1 MAKTPRDGLQV
12 SESSRTMDKQL
23 ESIQLLHA
31 EEVFKIYRKTARLG
45 IHGQDGVPSR
55 RITWLARLE
64 MNYKCRQYRQESL
77 SSWRQVNSVKPM
89 QYSSFTD
96 TRLLKFQRVKW
107 RCQQVYK
114 RPACPEMTDKC
125 QEYRQESLNSGRRV
139 YSVKPVKYSRFTD
152 ARLTGFQ
159 R

>member
-1 MAKTPRDGLQV
+1 MTKTLREGLQA

-23 ESIQLLHA
+23 ESTQLLHT

-125 QEYRQESLNSGRRV
+125 QEHPQESLNSGRRV

>member
-1 MAKTPRDGLQV
+1 MASFGL
-12 SESSRTMDKQL
+12 
-23 ESIQLLHA
+23 
-31 EEVFKIYRKTARLG
+31 
-45 IHGQDGVPSR
+45 HGQDGMASG
-55 RITWLARLE
+55 RITWLARPE
-64 MNYKCRQYRQESL
+64 VNYKCQQYRQESL
-77 SSWRQVNSVKPM
+77 SSWRRVYSVKPVK
-89 QYSSFTD
+89 YSSFTD

-125 QEYRQESLNSGRRV
+125 REYRQDLFSSWRRV
-139 YSVKPVKYSRFTD
+139 YSVKPMKYSRFTD